1 MERGSLFCVLN
12 NEVED
17 LELDWIKRV
26 NVVKSVVHALM
37 LYMHYD
43 CTPPIVHRDIS
54 SSNIL
59 LDYKLD
65 AFLSDFGT
73 ARLLHPDS
81 SNQTLLADTY
91 GYIAAGKYTP
101 LFPNLFPNFTLPIY
115 LLNFLLFFV
124 LISLVYLRFDIFNTF
139 IPLII

>member
-1 MERGSLFCVLN
+1 
-12 NEVED
+12 
-17 LELDWIKRV
+17 
-26 NVVKSVVHALM
+26 M

-73 ARLLHPDS
+73 ARLLYPDS

-101 LFPNLFPNFTLPIY
+101 FFPNLFPNFTLPIY

>member
-1 MERGSLFCVLN
+1 
-12 NEVED
+12 
-17 LELDWIKRV
+17 
-26 NVVKSVVHALM
+26 M
-37 LYMHYD
+37 LYIHYD

-73 ARLLHPDS
+73 ARLLYPDS

-101 LFPNLFPNFTLPIY
+101 FFPNLFPNFTLPIY